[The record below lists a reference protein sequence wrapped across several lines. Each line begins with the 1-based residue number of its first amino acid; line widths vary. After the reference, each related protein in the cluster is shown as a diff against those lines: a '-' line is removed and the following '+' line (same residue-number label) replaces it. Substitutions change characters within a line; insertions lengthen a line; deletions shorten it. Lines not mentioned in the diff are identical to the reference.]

1 MAAVK
6 LGDTTTNRK
15 FVPTA
20 EETLEK
26 ACDCDGM
33 CVGGILPSFGAA
45 NKVTKTKKNKIRRGP
60 RWPPFG
66 KKSHNNQPKTG
77 GRNGGDYGGEARR
90 AGGTGK
96 HDIIV
101 FWRGEV

>member
-26 ACDCDGM
+26 ACDCDGT

-45 NKVTKTKKNKIRRGP
+45 NKVTKTKKN
-60 RWPPFG
+60 
-66 KKSHNNQPKTG
+66 
-77 GRNGGDYGGEARR
+77 
-90 AGGTGK
+90 
-96 HDIIV
+96 
-101 FWRGEV
+101 

>member
-26 ACDCDGM
+26 ACDCDGT

-45 NKVTKTKKNKIRRGP
+45 NKVTKTKKNKIRRGL
-60 RWPPFG
+60 RWPPIG

-96 HDIIV
+96 RDIIV